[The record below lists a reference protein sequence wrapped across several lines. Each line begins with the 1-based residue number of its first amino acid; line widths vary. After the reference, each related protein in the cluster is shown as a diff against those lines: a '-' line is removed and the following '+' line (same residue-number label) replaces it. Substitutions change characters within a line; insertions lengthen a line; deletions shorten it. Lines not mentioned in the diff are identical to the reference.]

1 MTISTF
7 SCAFSSVQIYCNVSC
22 RKTGV
27 IAVTALW
34 GLTFSKDITSHCKG
48 VVAEMNLTRNVLQK
62 YYMHLGISALCML
75 WRWVN

>member
-1 MTISTF
+1 MTINTF
-7 SCAFSSVQIYCNVSC
+7 SWAFSSVQIYCNVPC
-22 RKTGV
+22 RKIGV
-27 IAVTALW
+27 IAVTVLW

-48 VVAEMNLTRNVLQK
+48 VVPEMNLTRNVLQK